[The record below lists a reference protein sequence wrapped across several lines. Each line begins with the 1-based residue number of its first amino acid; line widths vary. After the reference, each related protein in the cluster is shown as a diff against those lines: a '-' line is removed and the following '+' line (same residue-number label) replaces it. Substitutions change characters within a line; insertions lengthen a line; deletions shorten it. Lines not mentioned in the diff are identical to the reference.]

1 MIKYLDLQ
9 TINRPY
15 EHAAD
20 EVLRSGWYLK
30 GDWTRRFEQAYAEYI
45 GTRHCIGCGNGLD
58 ALTLIFRAYKELGIM
73 KDGDEVI
80 VPANTYIAS
89 ILAITENR
97 LRPVLVEPS
106 LDTLQIDDVLIEQAI
121 TPRTRAIMIV
131 HLYGRCAYTDR
142 IGDLCRKYGLKLIED
157 NAQAHGCVYHGD
169 CPSCEQR
176 SELQGDCP
184 RDTHSAKLKTGS
196 LGSAAGHSFYPT
208 KNLGAFGDAGAV
220 TTDDDELADVIRALG
235 NYGSSRHYV
244 FDYQGRNSRMDEIQA
259 AILLA
264 KLPDL
269 DANNQRRREIA
280 ARYEREVS
288 NDLVIIPLSD
298 LTGGQ
303 APCEVPVID
312 SVYHIFP
319 VFCARR
325 DELQQYLL
333 DNGVGTEIHYPIP
346 PHRQRC
352 YAKGAQNRLS
362 ELSELSEWSSLSL
375 PITEQIHAQELSIPC
390 NQALTDDEVT
400 RIIDLLNSFK

>member
-15 EHAAD
+15 EHVAD

-169 CPSCEQR
+169 CPNCEQR

-288 NDLVIIPLSD
+288 NDLVRIPLSD

-319 VFCARR
+319 VLCARR

-352 YAKGAQNRLS
+352 YAKGAQNW
-362 ELSELSEWSSLSL
+362 LSELSEWSSLSL

-390 NQALTDDEVT
+390 HQALTDDEVT